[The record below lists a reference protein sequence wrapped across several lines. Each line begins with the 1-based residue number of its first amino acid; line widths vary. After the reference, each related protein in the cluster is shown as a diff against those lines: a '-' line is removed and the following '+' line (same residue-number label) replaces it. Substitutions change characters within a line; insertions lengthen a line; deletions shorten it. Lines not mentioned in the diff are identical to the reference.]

1 MGELEKAGAYSEA
14 LLKSMS
20 DGIGVLDLEGKV
32 IDVNEPLLQMMGLR
46 REEILGLPLLQLLD
60 SVAEPAEVEKA
71 SANIGQLLAGAPAGF
86 IEMVITHKDGTRVTI
101 SIGPSV
107 VRDAQGKP
115 VKLFAVMRDITERK
129 RMEQEIQGKNEQLN
143 AQNEELQA
151 TEEELRASNEELR
164 AANEELQAT
173 LDELTRAKAYN
184 EGLIESMIDG
194 FGVLDLEGKVVDVNG
209 PLLQMTGLRREAILG
224 LPMKQVL
231 DSVAEPAEAE
241 KVSAAIGQLM
251 AGAPAGFVEM
261 VITHKDGTRVTISI
275 GPSVVRDAQG
285 KPVKL
290 FAVMRDI
297 TERKRMEQEIQG
309 KNEQLNAQNEELQAT
324 EEELRA
330 SNEELTTA
338 NEELKE
344 TQDRL
349 IRSERLAAIGQLA
362 GGVGHE
368 LRNPLGAIKNAV
380 YYIKGKLAKSEMA
393 GKEPRILEFLDIMDD
408 EIDGSNRIIND
419 LLGFSRVGKPAVAPT
434 PVRKIIADAMARVPV
449 PENVELNENFG
460 PDSVEI
466 AVDSEQIQQV
476 LVNVINNAVQA
487 MPEGGKLTIST
498 REKNGYLELD
508 VIDTGSG
515 IADEAIGKIFEP
527 LFTTKAKGI
536 GLGLAVSKSIIDRH
550 GGRIEAESVAGRGT
564 TFTIR
569 LPLETP
575 VQEAS
580 IEKQ

>member
-107 VRDAQGKP
+107 VRDAQGEP
-115 VKLFAVMRDITERK
+115 VMLLAVT
-129 RMEQEIQGKNEQLN
+129 
-143 AQNEELQA
+143 
-151 TEEELRASNEELR
+151 
-164 AANEELQAT
+164 
-173 LDELTRAKAYN
+173 
-184 EGLIESMIDG
+184 
-194 FGVLDLEGKVVDVNG
+194 
-209 PLLQMTGLRREAILG
+209 
-224 LPMKQVL
+224 
-231 DSVAEPAEAE
+231 
-241 KVSAAIGQLM
+241 
-251 AGAPAGFVEM
+251 
-261 VITHKDGTRVTISI
+261 
-275 GPSVVRDAQG
+275 
-285 KPVKL
+285 
-290 FAVMRDI
+290 RDI

-380 YYIKGKLAKSEMA
+380 YYIRGKLAKSEMA

-419 LLGFSRVGKPAVAPT
+419 LLGFSRVGKPAVTPT
-434 PVRKIIADAMARVPV
+434 LVRKIIADAMARVPV
-449 PENVELNENFG
+449 PENVEVNENFG
-460 PDSVEI
+460 PDSTEI

-487 MPEGGKLTIST
+487 MPEGGRLTIGT
-498 REKNGYLELD
+498 REKNDFLELD

-515 IADEAIGKIFEP
+515 IADEAKGKIFEP

-550 GGRIEAESVAGRGT
+550 SGQIEAESVAGKGT

-575 VQEAS
+575 IQEAS